1 MEAAPYGGF
10 FRFIRANFFHPRHQ
24 TTLPVAT
31 SMEDALNEPRGASM
45 KALACFAIGVVVGV
59 VLMKNNQAFDELQKE
74 LDREKRR
81 NTPPNAT

>member
-1 MEAAPYGGF
+1 
-10 FRFIRANFFHPRHQ
+10 
-24 TTLPVAT
+24 
-31 SMEDALNEPRGASM
+31 MEDALNEPRGASM

-81 NTPPNAT
+81 NTPPNAA

>member
-1 MEAAPYGGF
+1 MAASFALFEPT
-10 FRFIRANFFHPRHQ
+10 FFHPRHQ

-81 NTPPNAT
+81 NTPPNAA